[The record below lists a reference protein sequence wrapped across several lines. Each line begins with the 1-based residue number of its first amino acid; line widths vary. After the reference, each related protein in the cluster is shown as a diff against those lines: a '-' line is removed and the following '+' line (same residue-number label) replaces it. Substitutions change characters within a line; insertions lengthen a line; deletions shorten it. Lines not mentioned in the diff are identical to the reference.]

1 MTYVF
6 WNKTELFGTKL
17 NDLELNSKK
26 RNVERPYKECPLEK
40 NDIPHYIY
48 IQTDYVPYIY
58 DIILYYYTIYQIND
72 VTYHIIQKKHC
83 LGWWGTPQ
91 WLQPSKLWCHQRWS
105 CCWSMAPWMEKNDG
119 IPEDLPTKIRIY
131 RGF

>member
-17 NDLELNSKK
+17 NDLELNSKN

-48 IQTDYVPYIY
+48 IYTQSEYVPYIY
-58 DIILYYYTIYQIND
+58 DIILYYFTIYQIND
-72 VTYHIIQKKHC
+72 VTYHIIQKN
-83 LGWWGTPQ
+83 TV
-91 WLQPSKLWCHQRWS
+91 
-105 CCWSMAPWMEKNDG
+105 
-119 IPEDLPTKIRIY
+119 
-131 RGF
+131 